1 MKRKS
6 LIMIALTFGLALPVL
21 TAAASPQQPARAQV
35 PLGIDASVLQAP
47 TNGPVVATGKLTDS
61 QGRGVTGTVAV
72 LAWPNEAF
80 NRTLRVGDRVTTPT
94 VGWAPAGTDGSF
106 SIRVDPTR
114 VGVDYLR
121 PDGTANL
128 DAVGWTQASQGSW
141 AFSAQ
146 IRAPAVAHGVQTSPA
161 LAAARLVIKTEQRL
175 SPGRDVRAKLGTGAA
190 PAKPDFNCYW
200 VLISTYDTWSIIGQ
214 TMPWGPDLG
223 WMMSQSS
230 QSMTVGVAAS
240 SSGTYGS
247 WSASGTSSVSSG
259 VSFTWAANTNYRNY
273 QVSLRYGK
281 YKYSCP
287 GGPYRE
293 WAIYPTGG
301 YTTSYVSYPYYSY
314 CYTVSAGVWAR
325 SASNGNHFNASG
337 GVLIGGLL
345 GINLSIDSNYDS
357 SHVLYYQLMDN
368 GTVCGDNNVPAYA
381 SNVTTSR

>member
-1 MKRKS
+1 
-6 LIMIALTFGLALPVL
+6 MIALTFGLALPVL
-21 TAAASPQQPARAQV
+21 TAAASPQQPARAEV
-35 PLGIDASVLQAP
+35 PVGIDASVLQAP

-80 NRTLRVGDRVTTPT
+80 NRTLHVGDRVTTPT

-121 PDGTANL
+121 PDGTVNL
-128 DAVGWTQASQGSW
+128 DAVGWTQTSQGGL
-141 AFSAQ
+141 AFPAQ
-146 IRAPAVAHGVQTSPA
+146 VRAPSVARGVQTSPA
-161 LAAARLVIKTEQRL
+161 RSAARLVIKTEQRL
-175 SPGRDVRAKLGTGAA
+175 RANAKLGTGAA

-200 VLISTYDTWSIIGQ
+200 ILNSTYDTMSIIGQ
-214 TMPWGPDLG
+214 TTPYGPDLG

-230 QSMTVGVAAS
+230 QTMTVGVAAS
-240 SSGTYGS
+240 QSGTYGS
-247 WSASGTSSVSSG
+247 WSTYGTSSTSSG
-259 VSFTWAANTNYRNY
+259 VSFTWATDTNYRNY
-273 QVSLRYGK
+273 QVQLRYGK

-301 YTTSYVSYPYYSY
+301 YATSPISYAYYSN
-314 CYTVSAGVWAR
+314 CYPVSAGVWAR
-325 SASNGNHFNASG
+325 SASNGYHFNASG

-357 SHVLYYQLMDN
+357 SHILYYQLMNN

-381 SNVTTSR
+381 SRVTTSR